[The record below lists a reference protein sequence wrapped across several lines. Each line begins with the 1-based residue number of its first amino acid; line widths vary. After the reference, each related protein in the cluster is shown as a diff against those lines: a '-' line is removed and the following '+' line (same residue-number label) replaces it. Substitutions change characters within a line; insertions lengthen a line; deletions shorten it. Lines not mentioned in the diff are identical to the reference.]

1 VPCLGDNRIAEL
13 PSNVSNSGAVQASRH
28 GQAQWRLPSHGLLSF
43 KATELMLQLLLLL
56 LFLLLQ
62 LLLSLLLLLLLL
74 LLQLLLLLL
83 LQLLL
88 LLLLLLLLGKWLAV
102 MLLLVWEDTTTG
114 KGRALCPRS
123 HLHRL

>member
-62 LLLSLLLLLLLL
+62 LLLLLLLLLR
-74 LLQLLLLLL
+74 
-83 LQLLL
+83 
-88 LLLLLLLLGKWLAV
+88 LLGKWLAV
-102 MLLLVWEDTTTG
+102 VVLLVWEDPTTG
-114 KGRALCPRS
+114 RGRALCPRS